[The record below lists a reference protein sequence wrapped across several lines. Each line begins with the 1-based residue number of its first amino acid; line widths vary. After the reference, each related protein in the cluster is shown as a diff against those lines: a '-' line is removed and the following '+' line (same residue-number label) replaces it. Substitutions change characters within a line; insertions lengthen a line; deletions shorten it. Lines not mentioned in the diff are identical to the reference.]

1 MKTWKKVLAFI
12 VVACMAVALSACV
25 PEEDT
30 SAAGTASEASSSAAP
45 AASGSAA
52 PAADGLKPGEGAT
65 KAAIILGGTKD
76 DYGFNYGMFKFA
88 QQMEDELGLEVVIKE
103 NVPQNADVEGV
114 MEELIS
120 QGCRII
126 IPSQFGY
133 LEYTK
138 NVAQRNPDVA
148 FYSIPITDYNGDN
161 FSTIHGE
168 IQDIWYL
175 EGVLAGLYTE
185 TGKLGFVASIPIPDV
200 IVAIDAFAL
209 GAQSVNENAEV
220 TVVFT
225 GSWSDTGLQTVS
237 TNQLI
242 DGGCDVIA
250 PFQDSVKTVIEI
262 CASRGV
268 HAFGCNADAY
278 ELDPD
283 TWLSACVNT
292 WEGWLPYIKAAM
304 EGNYETVNISGSFDV
319 QLEDLATYGDSV
331 PQDMR
336 DKVDAVKQQIID
348 GEVYVFE
355 GPVYNQAGEVMFE
368 EGYQPPVE
376 EINMIGEL
384 VQGVNGTLS

>member
-1 MKTWKKVLAFI
+1 MKVRNQLLTLLLSVCFLLLSGCVDESPAGPGESSTPP
-12 VVACMAVALSACV
+12 ASTGDLSDGEDGALR
-25 PEEDT
+25 
-30 SAAGTASEASSSAAP
+30 
-45 AASGSAA
+45 
-52 PAADGLKPGEGAT
+52 PGEGAE

-76 DYGFNYGMFKFA
+76 DYGFNYGMYQMA
-88 QQMEDELGLEVVIKE
+88 QQMESELGIEVVIKE

-138 NVAQRNPDVA
+138 NVANRHPDVA

-161 FSTIHGE
+161 FSTMHGE

-175 EGVLAGLYTE
+175 EGVLAGLYTK
-185 TGKLGFVASIPIPDV
+185 TNNIGFIGSIPIPDV
-200 IVAIDAFAL
+200 IVAINAFTL
-209 GAQSVNENAEV
+209 GIQSVNDQAQV

-225 GSWSDTGLQTVS
+225 GSWDDAGLQTVS
-237 TNQLI
+237 ANQLI
-242 DGGCDVIA
+242 DGGADIIA
-250 PFQDSVKTVIEI
+250 PFQDSVKSVIEI

-292 WEGWLPYIKAAM
+292 GDGWIPYMKDAIDGK
-304 EGNYETVNISGSFDV
+304 YETANISGSFDV
-319 QLEDLATYGDSV
+319 QLQNLARYGDSV
-331 PQDMR
+331 SQEIR
-336 DKVDAVKQQIID
+336 DQVDAVKQQIID

-355 GPVYNQAGEVMFE
+355 GPVYNQAGELMFE
-368 EGYQPPVE
+368 EGYRPPIE
-376 EINMIGEL
+376 EINMINWL
-384 VQGVNGTLS
+384 AQGINGTLS

>member
-1 MKTWKKVLAFI
+1 MKRLKRVFAGLIVLCIALAF
-12 VVACMAVALSACV
+12 LSGCANGGATTT
-25 PEEDT
+25 EN
-30 SAAGTASEASSSAAP
+30 
-45 AASGSAA
+45 
-52 PAADGLKPGEGAT
+52 LKPGEGSK

-88 QQMEDELGLEVVIKE
+88 QQMEEELGLEVVIKE

-114 MEELIS
+114 MEELIK

-138 NVAQRNPDVA
+138 NVAKRNPDVA

-161 FSTIHGE
+161 FSTVHGE

-175 EGVLAGLYTE
+175 EGVLAGLYTK
-185 TGKLGFVASIPIPDV
+185 TNKIGFLASIPIPDV
-200 IVAIDAFAL
+200 IVAINAFTL
-209 GAQSVNENAEV
+209 GMQSVNDEAEV

-225 GSWSDTGLQTVS
+225 GSWSDAGLQTVAV
-237 TNQLI
+237 NQMI
-242 DGGCDVIA
+242 DNGCDIVA
-250 PFQDSVKTVIEI
+250 PFQDSVKTIIEI

-278 ELDPD
+278 ELDPE

-292 WEGWLPYIKAAM
+292 WEGWLPHIKQAV

-319 QLEDLATYGDSV
+319 QLQDIATYGNSV
-331 PQDMR
+331 PQDIR
-336 DKVDAVKQQIID
+336 NKVDAVRQQLID
-348 GEVYVFE
+348 DEVYVFE
-355 GPVYNQAGEVMFE
+355 GPVYDQSGTLMFE
-368 EGYQPPVE
+368 EGYRPPIE
-376 EINMIGEL
+376 EINMISWL
-384 VQGVNGTLS
+384 VQGVNGTLN